1 MFSHQP
7 DESPRIPN
15 PAGAKRSL
23 WEEVCADFEA
33 ALPCPL
39 CPVGTGSEPKDS
51 STSHTSANILMDDD
65 KEEENALLLDLDPLL
80 HHPAHAGFS
89 VFGVDPPLS
98 HKKRAHPSFCAQSF
112 QHPVTQYMEEKVF
125 PVLVPALAAVL
136 KEAEKQGCLQKKVI
150 TFNPIDF
157 LVEWLYN
164 HNPRRQGQPPRQFNN
179 IPFVRA
185 WLSMHPRPPIPLFL
199 QLSDG
204 QAALIIQSFWRGYKV
219 RAQPH
224 VQELRQWQKNLRL
237 TRNIPKAVNEFWAR
251 LEKRVGASI
260 RETTES
266 TESDNSDLCVNM
278 LSRLPLST
286 SFPTP
291 LITPDG
297 GGERATGSPPG
308 LDEQDRRYMDSVP
321 RSSATPSPI

>member
-1 MFSHQP
+1 MFSCQQE
-7 DESPRIPN
+7 DARGVPN
-15 PAGAKRSL
+15 PAGVKRSI

-33 ALPCPL
+33 GLPS
-39 CPVGTGSEPKDS
+39 PVGTYSQPSKGTNS
-51 STSHTSANILMDDD
+51 SVKVLDDD
-65 KEEENALLLDLDPLL
+65 EEEENALLLDLDPLL

-89 VFGVDPPLS
+89 VFGVHPPLC
-98 HKKRAHPSFCAQSF
+98 HKKRAHPPFCPQPF

-125 PVLVPALAAVL
+125 PVLVPALEAVL

-199 QLSDG
+199 QLSDE

-224 VQELRQWQKNLRL
+224 VQELRQWQKNLRV
-237 TRNIPKAVNEFWAR
+237 TRDIPKAVTEFWAR
-251 LEKRVGASI
+251 VEKRVGTTMT
-260 RETTES
+260 ETTES
-266 TESDNSDLCVNM
+266 TESDNSDLCVSV
-278 LSRLPLST
+278 LSPTPLST
-286 SFPTP
+286 SFLTP

-297 GGERATGSPPG
+297 GERRMPSLPSV
-308 LDEQDRRYMDSVP
+308 DEAECTESVS
-321 RSSATPSPI
+321 RSSATSSPT

>member
-1 MFSHQP
+1 MFSSQLE
-7 DESPRIPN
+7 DSPRVPN
-15 PAGAKRSL
+15 TAGCKRSL

-33 ALPCPL
+33 GLPSPP
-39 CPVGTGSEPKDS
+39 CPVGTCSQPCKGSNS
-51 STSHTSANILMDDD
+51 SAKVLEDEE
-65 KEEENALLLDLDPLL
+65 EEENALLLDLDPLL

-89 VFGVDPPLS
+89 VFGVHPPLC
-98 HKKRAHPSFCAQSF
+98 HKKPAHPSFCPQPF

-125 PVLVPALAAVL
+125 PVLVPALEAVL

-199 QLSDG
+199 QLSDE
-204 QAALIIQSFWRGYKV
+204 QAALIIQSFWRAYKV

-224 VQELRQWQKNLRL
+224 VQELRQWQKNLRV
-237 TRNIPKAVNEFWAR
+237 TRDIPKAVTEFWTR
-251 LEKRVGASI
+251 VEKRVGTTMT
-260 RETTES
+260 ETTES
-266 TESDNSDLCVNM
+266 TESDNSDLCVSV
-278 LSRLPLST
+278 LSPAPLSM
-286 SFPTP
+286 SFHTP

-297 GGERATGSPPG
+297 GERLMPSLPSLPSV
-308 LDEQDRRYMDSVP
+308 DELECTESVS
-321 RSSATPSPI
+321 RSSATSSPT

>member
-1 MFSHQP
+1 MSSYP
-7 DESPRIPN
+7 AEESSRIS
-15 PAGAKRSL
+15 KKSL

-33 ALPCPL
+33 GLPCPP
-39 CPVGTGSEPKDS
+39 CPVGTCSEPSKDS
-51 STSHTSANILMDDD
+51 GSSHTSGKVLLEDDE
-65 KEEENALLLDLDPLL
+65 EEENALLLDLDPLL

-89 VFGVDPPLS
+89 VFGVHPPLS
-98 HKKRAHPSFCAQSF
+98 HKKRAHPPFCPQPF
-112 QHPVTQYMEEKVF
+112 QHPVTQYMEEKLF
-125 PVLVPALAAVL
+125 PVLVPALEAVL
-136 KEAEKQGCLQKKVI
+136 KEAERQGCLQKKVI

-199 QLSDG
+199 QLSDE

-224 VQELRQWQKNLRL
+224 VQELRQWQMNLRV
-237 TRNIPKAVNEFWAR
+237 TRDIPKAVSEFWAR
-251 LEKRVGASI
+251 IEKRVGTTMT
-260 RETTES
+260 ETTER
-266 TESDNSDLCVNM
+266 TESENSDPCLNV
-278 LSRLPLST
+278 LSITPLSM

-291 LITPDG
+291 RITPDG
-297 GGERATGSPPG
+297 GERPMPSMPSVDE
-308 LDEQDRRYMDSVP
+308 LDCAESAP
-321 RSSATPSPI
+321 RSRSSSTPTPSPT

>member
-1 MFSHQP
+1 MED
-7 DESPRIPN
+7 DE
-15 PAGAKRSL
+15 
-23 WEEVCADFEA
+23 
-33 ALPCPL
+33 
-39 CPVGTGSEPKDS
+39 
-51 STSHTSANILMDDD
+51 
-65 KEEENALLLDLDPLL
+65 EEENALLLDLDPLL

-98 HKKRAHPSFCAQSF
+98 HKKRAHPPFCAQSF
-112 QHPVTQYMEEKVF
+112 QHPVTQYIEEKVF

-150 TFNPIDF
+150 SFNPIDF
-157 LVEWLYN
+157 LVELLYN

-185 WLSMHPRPPIPLFL
+185 WFSMHPRPPIPLFL
-199 QLSDG
+199 QLSDR

-278 LSRLPLST
+278 LSPLPLST
-286 SFPTP
+286 SFLTP

-308 LDEQDRRYMDSVP
+308 LDEQDRRYMDSAP
-321 RSSATPSPI
+321 RSSATSSPI